1 MCSRQAKQPE
11 RGREVAKAETMVR
24 VYKDASAYQH
34 DAKRLAKDGWRVANT
49 VERRPRAGCARIVL
63 LWWLTLLRP
72 PKPELVV
79 TYERTR

>member
-1 MCSRQAKQPE
+1 MAMAKT
-11 RGREVAKAETMVR
+11 ETMVR
-24 VYKDASAYQH
+24 TYKDSDSYRRDAAS
-34 DAKRLAKDGWRVANT
+34 LAKKGWKVTNT

-79 TYERTR
+79 TYERTV